1 MKQATFVKILDQ
13 ITTFNVQK
21 LFKIEPTTFTVAKMV
36 DGNYV
41 DVDIETEYIVASA
54 SDIIGQLLREEYDRI
69 GLKSGI
75 IKSMAES
82 YGLDREVMIFIA
94 GENGEFEVVN
104 QLFQMRGTLSI
115 QEAMREFG
123 YETVGEDSPYDEAL
137 K

>member
-1 MKQATFVKILDQ
+1 MKQATYVKILDQ

-21 LFKIEPTTFTVAKMV
+21 LFKIEPTTFTVTKIV
-36 DGNYV
+36 DGKYA
-41 DVDIETEYIVASA
+41 DAEIETEYIVASA
-54 SDIIGQLLREEYDRI
+54 SDIGQLLREEYDRI

-94 GENGEFEVVN
+94 DENGEFEVVN

-123 YETVGEDSPYDEAL
+123 YETVGEDSLYDEAL

>member
-1 MKQATFVKILDQ
+1 MKQATFVKILDL

-21 LFKIEPTTFTVAKMV
+21 LFKIEPTTFTVTKIV
-36 DGNYV
+36 DGKYA
-41 DVDIETEYIVASA
+41 DVEIETEYIVASA

>member
-1 MKQATFVKILDQ
+1 M
-13 ITTFNVQK
+13 
-21 LFKIEPTTFTVAKMV
+21 
-36 DGNYV
+36 DGKYA
-41 DVDIETEYIVASA
+41 DAEIETEYIVASA
-54 SDIIGQLLREEYDRI
+54 SDIGQLLREEYDRI

-94 GENGEFEVVN
+94 DENGEFEVVN

>member
-21 LFKIEPTTFTVAKMV
+21 LFKIEPTTFTVTKIV
-36 DGNYV
+36 DGKYA
-41 DVDIETEYIVASA
+41 DAEIETEYIVASA
-54 SDIIGQLLREEYDRI
+54 SDIGQLLREEYDRI

-94 GENGEFEVVN
+94 DENGEFEVVN

>member
-1 MKQATFVKILDQ
+1 MKQATFVKILDL

-21 LFKIEPTTFTVAKMV
+21 LFKIEPTTFTVTKIV
-36 DGNYV
+36 DGKYA
-41 DVDIETEYIVASA
+41 DVEIETEYIVASA

-94 GENGEFEVVN
+94 GETGEFEVVN

>member
-21 LFKIEPTTFTVAKMV
+21 LFKIGPTTFTVAKRI
-36 DGNYV
+36 DGKIV
-41 DVDIETEYIVASA
+41 DVEIETEYIVASA
-54 SDIIGQLLREEYDRI
+54 SDIGQFLREEYDRI

-75 IKSMAES
+75 IGSMAES

-94 GENGEFEVVN
+94 DETGDFTVANR
-104 QLFQMRGTLSI
+104 LFQMRGTLSI
-115 QEAMREFG
+115 QEAMNQFG

>member
-1 MKQATFVKILDQ
+1 MKQATFVKVLDQ

-36 DGNYV
+36 DGKYG

-54 SDIIGQLLREEYDRI
+54 SDIGQLLREEYDHI

-75 IKSMAES
+75 ILSMAES
-82 YGLDREVMIFIA
+82 YGIDREVMIFA
-94 GENGEFEVVN
+94 ADSTGWFTVVN
-104 QLFQMRGTLSI
+104 QLFQMRGALSI
-115 QEAMREFG
+115 QEAMNQFG

>member
-1 MKQATFVKILDQ
+1 MKQATFVKILDL

-21 LFKIEPTTFTVAKMV
+21 LFKIEPTTFTVTKIV
-36 DGNYV
+36 DGKYA
-41 DVDIETEYIVASA
+41 DVEIETEYIVASA
-54 SDIIGQLLREEYDRI
+54 SDIGQLLREEYDRI

-94 GENGEFEVVN
+94 GETGEFEVVN

-123 YETVGEDSPYDEAL
+123 YETV
-137 K
+137 

>member
-1 MKQATFVKILDQ
+1 MKQATYVKILDQ

-21 LFKIEPTTFTVAKMV
+21 LFKIEPTTFTVTKIV
-36 DGNYV
+36 DGKYA
-41 DVDIETEYIVASA
+41 DAEIETEYIVASA
-54 SDIIGQLLREEYDRI
+54 SDIGQLLREEYDRI

-94 GENGEFEVVN
+94 DENGEFEVVN

>member
-1 MKQATFVKILDQ
+1 MKQATYVKILDQ

-21 LFKIEPTTFTVAKMV
+21 LFKIEPTTFTVTKIV
-36 DGNYV
+36 DGKYA
-41 DVDIETEYIVASA
+41 DVEIETEYIVASA
-54 SDIIGQLLREEYDRI
+54 SDIGQLLREEYDRI

-94 GENGEFEVVN
+94 DENGEFEVVN